1 MTFKMKHL
9 ILLRYLKE
17 YFGSVSVG
25 ISDCRTR
32 STFKTCSAAGH
43 VDSKTSANE
52 HFYRSKF
59 SVNFKYYAFKT
70 TVRKNYLLLNRG
82 FFRCHDQQA
91 KWNDKKSFSPT
102 LLKLSNLVL
111 FHKKEIFQVALLS
124 TSWKTHAQECTK
136 IILDNIGNNEEKTD
150 ISLK

>member
-32 STFKTCSAAGH
+32 STFKNVFGCRTCRLKN
-43 VDSKTSANE
+43 VCKWT
-52 HFYRSKF
+52 FYRSKF

-111 FHKKEIFQVALLS
+111 FHKKAIFQVALLS

>member
-25 ISDCRTR
+25 ILTAGHGVLS
-32 STFKTCSAAGH
+32 KTCSAAGH

-59 SVNFKYYAFKT
+59 SVNFKYYAFKK
-70 TVRKNYLLLNRG
+70 KNYLLLNRG
-82 FFRCHDQQA
+82 FFRCHDQQP
-91 KWNDKKSFSPT
+91 K
-102 LLKLSNLVL
+102 
-111 FHKKEIFQVALLS
+111 
-124 TSWKTHAQECTK
+124 
-136 IILDNIGNNEEKTD
+136 
-150 ISLK
+150 